1 MVIMVIHDGQIRF
14 DRRSQSQ
21 ICLRGCPR
29 RSRRDDRPDA
39 KRSTG
44 CPPRP
49 AGAGAPDSVRRFARP
64 SPCRGSLAAGR
75 GDRRFRTGAMRG
87 VLVDTQ
93 ILLWVRIVPEKLTP
107 AERRVLD
114 SAFFRYVS
122 AATLWE
128 MAILMDLGRIARDE
142 RLFELPENFDFLP
155 VHPAHCRTLLTLPR
169 HHRDPFDRMLI
180 AQARCERL
188 PLLTRDAAI
197 AGYGRRKAAVVWF
210 SAR

>member
-1 MVIMVIHDGQIRF
+1 
-14 DRRSQSQ
+14 
-21 ICLRGCPR
+21 
-29 RSRRDDRPDA
+29 
-39 KRSTG
+39 
-44 CPPRP
+44 
-49 AGAGAPDSVRRFARP
+49 
-64 SPCRGSLAAGR
+64 
-75 GDRRFRTGAMRG
+75 MRG
-87 VLVDTQ
+87 VLIDTQ

-210 SAR
+210 STR